1 MSPIIIGTTPCYG
14 HLCVSR
20 LMPSDDVSNNGWEG
34 EQSNRWSRGSEQNN
48 VKLGLIGRSGT
59 KYQLSQKYLSLER

>member
-1 MSPIIIGTTPCYG
+1 
-14 HLCVSR
+14 
-20 LMPSDDVSNNGWEG
+20 MPSDEVSNNGWED